1 MNKQYHVLVVDD
13 EKEMV
18 ELVTSY
24 LRKERFQVSSAS
36 NGYALLQKL
45 EEQEVDLILLDL
57 MMPYMDGFTACK
69 EIRKFSDVPII
80 MLTAKGEEADRVSGL
95 KMGADDYIVKPFSP
109 NELLARIEALLRRT
123 NQNVKSALLRI
134 GKLVIDI
141 DGRTVK
147 VNDKPITLTRKEFD
161 LLLLLANNKERVFTR
176 EQLHDRVW
184 GMEHSKAT
192 LRTVDTHI
200 KTLRIKL
207 GKASELIKTVW
218 GVGYKLEE

>member
-161 LLLLLANNKERVFTR
+161 LLLLLAKNKERVFTR